1 MKKSIWKLIPA
12 LLLALL
18 ILGGCAAKEVP
29 TEPEDDTTTQQQE
42 PVEETPIETEPD
54 AENPETLPT
63 PNPADTIT
71 WTEPDLCAISYLGF
85 ANESLGDEAFVRSLV
100 QYAKDYDLLADIESA
115 DVLEL
120 PGYEVY
126 FLVPRDADTTITVY
140 DRIMDEET
148 GKDSIGDKLYES
160 TGAPLLLLCN
170 LSDLFSNCSIT
181 VTAANGETTTF
192 SPSISLEHGG
202 LTLPDSGVQN
212 VTPDIDFSEA
222 VG

>member
-1 MKKSIWKLIPA
+1 MKRNVWKLIPA

-29 TEPEDDTTTQQQE
+29 TEPDDDTTTQQD
-42 PVEETPIETEPD
+42 PAGETPIETEFD
-54 AENPETLPT
+54 AENPENQPT

-85 ANESLGDEAFVRSLV
+85 ANESIGDEAFVQSLV
-100 QYAKDYDLLADIESA
+100 KYAKDYELLTDVESA

-140 DRIMDEET
+140 DRILNEDT
-148 GKDSIGDKLYES
+148 GEASIGGKLYEN
-160 TGAPLLLLCN
+160 TGTPLLLLCN

-192 SPSISLEHGG
+192 SPYISLEDGSLG
-202 LTLPDSGVQN
+202 LPDTGVQN